1 MVSFTETQTPNS
13 NVDLF
18 ELKSLF
24 FPKPNYTVLLL
35 NQNKGGLSS
44 DIWYLKSRIALSTL
58 SDLIPLSIDCFV
70 IELTWMG
77 SLCDHSFNMS
87 M

>member
-44 DIWYLKSRIALSTL
+44 DI
-58 SDLIPLSIDCFV
+58 
-70 IELTWMG
+70 
-77 SLCDHSFNMS
+77 
-87 M
+87 